1 MIRALIMKP
10 EIMLFDEVT
19 ASLDP
24 EMVREVLDVIMELA
38 KEGMTMLIV
47 SHEMQFARAVADRIL
62 FLIRVSSK
70 KKELRLNSLIT
81 RNGNGRNSFYIHSDM
96 KEVSRKKGSSC

>member
-38 KEGMTMLIV
+38 KK
-47 SHEMQFARAVADRIL
+47 A
-62 FLIRVSSK
+62 
-70 KKELRLNSLIT
+70 
-81 RNGNGRNSFYIHSDM
+81 
-96 KEVSRKKGSSC
+96 

>member
-62 FLIRVSSK
+62 FFDQGVIEEEGTPS
-70 KKELRLNSLIT
+70 ELFDHPKRERTKQFLH
-81 RNGNGRNSFYIHSDM
+81 SFRYEKS
-96 KEVSRKKGSSC
+96 E

>member
-1 MIRALIMKP
+1 MKP

-47 SHEMQFARAVADRIL
+47 SHEMQFARAWQTVSSS
-62 FLIRVSSK
+62 LIRVSLK
-70 KKELRLNSLIT
+70 KKEPRLNSLIT
-81 RNGNGRNSFYIHSDM
+81 RNGNGRNSFYIQF
-96 KEVSRKKGSSC
+96 RI